1 MKSKY
6 TLRQKLIVP
15 FIIFAGMIVV
25 GVRSMYKGMELHQNW
40 RVALAAL
47 GVVCFTTLLVFLVI
61 TVMSEEKAK
70 A

>member
-61 TVMSEEKAK
+61 TVMREEKAK